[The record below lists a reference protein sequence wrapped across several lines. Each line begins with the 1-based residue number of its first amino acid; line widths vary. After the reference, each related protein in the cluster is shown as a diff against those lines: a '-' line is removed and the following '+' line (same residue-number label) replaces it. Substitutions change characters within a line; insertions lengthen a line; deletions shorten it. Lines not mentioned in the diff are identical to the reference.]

1 MAFYNILHRLGS
13 SETNMAKNTVYN
25 ETIKGTP
32 EKGISPTVLDTLLQ
46 LEETELVQLQIKYKT
61 D

>member
-1 MAFYNILHRLGS
+1 
-13 SETNMAKNTVYN
+13 MAKNTVYN
-25 ETIKGTP
+25 ETTKGTP
-32 EKGISPTVLDTLLQ
+32 EKGTSSTVFNTLLQ